1 MLRQELAVHQG
12 SGPRPAIACVTL
24 DAAMAAAAKAAFQEM
39 LEESGLNDAERDY
52 LKAKG
57 ITTARHLERSA
68 ADENDFIQ
76 SVVTPYLQGVSVDAV
91 EHKADRD
98 VAVAQTCFLVC
109 RDLAKEARM
118 PQPVAAPA
126 AATQGAATNAGAP
139 AAPGA
144 PAAST
149 ATTLSARDWTEGINN
164 WEAQWKG
171 TSRSFKT
178 AEIAGSE
185 KVLAR
190 LLYQKLTSKNFTP
203 LYLTEVVATRTYRS
217 DGQLNTHAA
226 TRRQDSALDTVAKGI
241 ARQMGEEIP
250 DYHDDGR
257 LVWLSRTMVDDCL
270 RANSWALRWVAMGS
284 EDTIERVEEFWKNLI
299 RTNAFGNHQGDMKI
313 FQQVY
318 TAAQWRVAYAM
329 KAGVTF
335 ETATDE
341 LISDEKWIERQ
352 VKQAE
357 FGKTPHGGKDS
368 GKLADKDKGKGGGRQ
383 SDRRRSRSRS
393 RGGKGGGRDRD
404 RRHSRSRSRGGRPGR
419 TQQDT
424 AFSDRR
430 RHDRSVSRNGT
441 AICRN
446 FNCGIC
452 KKPGK
457 NDPNPEN
464 KAVCKFSHTCWNCR
478 RPNCKGASRCSK
490 APVGS
495 GNAGR

>member
-1 MLRQELAVHQG
+1 MA
-12 SGPRPAIACVTL
+12 
-24 DAAMAAAAKAAFQEM
+24 AAAAKAAFQEM
-39 LEESGLNDAERDY
+39 LEESGLNDAERNY

-68 ADENDFIQ
+68 SDEHEYIQ
-76 SVVTPYLQGVSVDAV
+76 ALVNPYLQGTTVATE

-98 VAVAQTCFLVC
+98 VEVAKTCFLVC
-109 RDLAKEARM
+109 LDLVKESRQ
-118 PQPVAAPA
+118 PQPA
-126 AATQGAATNAGAP
+126 AAAAAGGQVAAATGVAGAATAP
-139 AAPGA
+139 AT

-190 LLYQKLTSKNFTP
+190 LLFQKLSSRNFTP
-203 LYLTEVVATRTYRS
+203 LFLTEVVATRTYRS
-217 DGQLNTHAA
+217 DGQLNNHAA
-226 TRRQDSALDTVAKGI
+226 ARRQDSALETVAKGI
-241 ARQMGEEIP
+241 ARQMGEEVP

-257 LVWLSRTMVDDCL
+257 LVALSRAMVEDCL

-284 EDTIERVEEFWKNLI
+284 EDNIERVEEFWKNAI
-299 RTNAFGNHQGDMKI
+299 RTNAFGDRFGDMKI

-318 TAAQWRVAYAM
+318 TAAQWRIAYAM

-335 ETATDE
+335 DTAIDE
-341 LISDEKWIERQ
+341 FIKDERWLERQ

-357 FGKTPHGGKDS
+357 LVSNTRGGKDS
-368 GKLADKDKGKGGGRQ
+368 GKHADEKGRKGGGRDRDGRHG
-383 SDRRRSRSRS
+383 DRRRSRSRS
-393 RGGKGGGRDRD
+393 KGGKGGGRDRD
-404 RRHSRSRSRGGRPGR
+404 RRHSRSRSRGGRYIRNADHGSS
-419 TQQDT
+419 QQDK
-424 AFSDRR
+424 AFKDRG
-430 RHDRSVSRNGT
+430 RHDRSVSRGGT
-441 AICRN
+441 QLCRN

-457 NDPNPEN
+457 NDPNPD
-464 KAVCKFSHTCWNCR
+464 KKSVCKFSHTCWNCR
-478 RPNCKGASRCSK
+478 RPNCKGAAHCSK
-490 APVGS
+490 PPGGG
-495 GNAGR
+495 GNAAR